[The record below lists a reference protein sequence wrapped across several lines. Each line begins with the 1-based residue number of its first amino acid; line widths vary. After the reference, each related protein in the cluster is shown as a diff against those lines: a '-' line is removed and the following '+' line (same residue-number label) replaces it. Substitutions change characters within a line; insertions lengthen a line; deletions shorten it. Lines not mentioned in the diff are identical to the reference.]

1 MINYDIV
8 LNIFW
13 LRRHNS
19 VINWTEK
26 NFKKLIKFEKC
37 HYVITIQFTHRQR
50 SMMNKKQ
57 TTAKRE
63 FAISIK
69 NDIQNRFDSLNID
82 KNQLNHD
89 NKIIDKNYAFTKIRE
104 NINDTTQ
111 KSLKMISNVYKKWIH
126 LFRKKKSTKIFLN
139 TNRKIMKSN

>member
-1 MINYDIV
+1 M
-8 LNIFW
+8 
-13 LRRHNS
+13 
-19 VINWTEK
+19 
-26 NFKKLIKFEKC
+26 
-37 HYVITIQFTHRQR
+37 ITIQFTHRQR

-111 KSLKMISNVYKKWIH
+111 KSSKMILNIYKK
-126 LFRKKKSTKIFLN
+126 
-139 TNRKIMKSN
+139 